1 MLGVHSHGFV
11 RLHLHRGASVMVQA
25 GGGGVFPAATE
36 EQVGDLPE
44 GTRWGLNSLCVR
56 TLPVIFNLLKAALVD
71 YFNLILPE

>member
-11 RLHLHRGASVMVQA
+11 TLHLHREASVLVQA

-44 GTRWGLNSLCVR
+44 GTG
-56 TLPVIFNLLKAALVD
+56 
-71 YFNLILPE
+71 